1 MKKTLY
7 IIFLIPLTLATVG
20 TGILATYG
28 VFFYFSDDGPCDHI
42 RSQEFLERRLERS
55 SCTEEEKE
63 ANPNDC
69 AGIEQ
74 AGKACGGAGIFYMIG
89 FFASLIFIPLFLFY
103 ITWVRKRVFK
113 NPI

>member
-7 IIFLIPLTLATVG
+7 IIFLIPLTLATLV
-20 TGILATYG
+20 TGILATAG
-28 VFFYFSDDGPCDHI
+28 VYSYFSDDELCGFV
-42 RSQEFLERRLERS
+42 RSQEFLEQRLELS

-74 AGKACGGAGIFYMIG
+74 SAAACGGVGAFLILG
-89 FFASLIFIPLFLFY
+89 FFASLIFIPFFWFY
-103 ITWVRKRVFK
+103 VFKVRKRVFK
-113 NPI
+113 

>member
-7 IIFLIPLTLATVG
+7 IIFLIPLTLATLV

-28 VFFYFSDDGPCDHI
+28 VFFYFSYGGPCGHVM
-42 RSQEFLERRLERS
+42 SQEFLEQRLELS

-74 AGKACGGAGIFYMIG
+74 TAAACGGLGVLLMLG
-89 FFASLIFIPLFLFY
+89 FFASCIFIPFFWFY
-103 ITWVRKRVFK
+103 VFKVRKRVFK
-113 NPI
+113 